1 MKFQEFKRA
10 RTLILENRETDFDN
24 NLVEYLNDKYSSL
37 EHLDEASFVTAI
49 ANWFRK
55 HLSPTAKKLRDL
67 ANEYYEWLMNEY
79 ASTYKG
85 RKDDSVLDEFY
96 RKERVSKD
104 IEDKMESLGEKHEVY
119 KRLASSLILDSRLK
133 AKKDFATRLLG
144 ATSRTAT
151 VYTGKYNSQHA
162 VVDKIYDEMNA
173 EDRMKFQSL
182 AIELSNYIH
191 QKDNWT
197 SRQQADDLSL
207 AILKWNH
214 IKKDRYTD
222 AYTIESLKK
231 NYDNCESRYFDA
243 RKNNRHDLGV
253 LLVTAVRTY
262 EDDPRI
268 EKKKALDGKDLDTS
282 INAIMKDI
290 SSIGINVKDSQQ
302 WGFIEVYCRAH
313 TKDEREELLD
323 TIDKFVAEHP
333 DELSEMSKKISGM
346 SVEHAMNV
354 LKVEKSDSEEQENVY
369 DDEEEKDRRR
379 ILLNLAPDAEAEAII
394 QELEY
399 DQPGGIA
406 NLLSHYTEK
415 EKHDFYDYTNIDK
428 TEKGDLF
435 AFDSYDDVD
444 GWKQHVARV
453 LTVDGED
460 RKNITFSDGST
471 RENVSSGINLTR
483 AKQWKDNKEKGYRPE
498 DVPDKEET
506 NKEDVNDTSSLVDD
520 VENFVI
526 DNTPAIKDAV
536 SEIALV
542 VGTAEANSAGKVVIS
557 KSVKNDAV
565 KYAGLDPMNKG
576 LEKSFVEY
584 VRKEYISSVDS
595 SDASKSKLNDA
606 NVNKEVDIV
615 IEDIVHLAAR
625 DAANAQAILD
635 MDGMD
640 IKLLALRVLKY
651 KEMQLTPVNKTNIE
665 AVFGTPSPATK
676 LFKSYTEFK

>member
-119 KRLASSLILDSRLK
+119 KKLASSLILDSRLK

-144 ATSRTAT
+144 ATSRIAT
-151 VYTGKYNSQHA
+151 VYTGKYNRQHA
-162 VVDKIYDEMNA
+162 EVDKIYDEMNA

-268 EKKKALDGKDLDTS
+268 EKKKALDSKDLDTS

-323 TIDKFVAEHP
+323 AIDKFVAEHP
-333 DELSEMSKKISGM
+333 DELSEMSKKISDM

-354 LKVEKSDSEEQENVY
+354 LKVEKSDSEEQEDVY
-369 DDEEEKDRRR
+369 
-379 ILLNLAPDAEAEAII
+379 
-394 QELEY
+394 
-399 DQPGGIA
+399 
-406 NLLSHYTEK
+406 
-415 EKHDFYDYTNIDK
+415 
-428 TEKGDLF
+428 
-435 AFDSYDDVD
+435 
-444 GWKQHVARV
+444 
-453 LTVDGED
+453 
-460 RKNITFSDGST
+460 
-471 RENVSSGINLTR
+471 
-483 AKQWKDNKEKGYRPE
+483 
-498 DVPDKEET
+498 
-506 NKEDVNDTSSLVDD
+506 
-520 VENFVI
+520 
-526 DNTPAIKDAV
+526 
-536 SEIALV
+536 
-542 VGTAEANSAGKVVIS
+542 
-557 KSVKNDAV
+557 
-565 KYAGLDPMNKG
+565 
-576 LEKSFVEY
+576 
-584 VRKEYISSVDS
+584 
-595 SDASKSKLNDA
+595 
-606 NVNKEVDIV
+606 
-615 IEDIVHLAAR
+615 
-625 DAANAQAILD
+625 
-635 MDGMD
+635 
-640 IKLLALRVLKY
+640 
-651 KEMQLTPVNKTNIE
+651 
-665 AVFGTPSPATK
+665 
-676 LFKSYTEFK
+676 